1 MRTAPQLLT
10 AEDLWRMNLDE
21 RCELVNGRLITMA
34 LAGFE
39 HGVVIAK
46 IATLLAN
53 YVEQHKLGLVLS
65 AETGFI
71 LRRKPDTVRG
81 ADIAFVSN
89 ARLPNPIPKAYFP
102 GAPDL
107 AVEVISPDDRYKDV
121 ERKAKDY
128 VDGGAQLVWVVDLR
142 KRTVTVHRPNSKP
155 LILSEGEELDG
166 AQVVPGFRCAVAE
179 IFT

>member
-1 MRTAPQLLT
+1 
-10 AEDLWRMNLDE
+10 MNLDE
-21 RCELVNGRLITMA
+21 RCELVNGELITMA
-34 LAGFE
+34 PAGFE
-39 HGVVIAK
+39 HGTVIMRLAR
-46 IATLLAN
+46 LLAN
-53 YVEQHKLGLVLS
+53 YVNQHKLGLTVG

-89 ARLPNPIPKAYFP
+89 ARLPDPLPKAYFP

-107 AVEVISPDDRYKDV
+107 AVEVVSPDDRYKDV

-128 VDGGAQLVWVVDLR
+128 VDGGAQLVWVVDPR
-142 KRTVTVHRPNSKP
+142 KRTITVHRPDSKP
-155 LILSEGEELDG
+155 LILHEGEELDG

-179 IFT
+179 VFA